1 MANLNFDDK
10 TLIALICGTSAQ
22 RNEALHILFCDNSLR
37 GIVINHVRQHGG
49 NDEDGKDIFQDAMI
63 TFDENI
69 RGGRFEAKSALRT
82 YFVGIAKGQWFNK
95 YRQRKNHNIELQPTH
110 YDEAIPSVEAEI
122 ISEER
127 KSLIEQ
133 ALSQIGERCKSILDM
148 YKLSYNYQEVAATF
162 GFSSPEMA
170 KKESY
175 RCRIRFRDYVKNQ
188 PHLFELF
195 KSMI

>member
-22 RNEALHILFCDNSLR
+22 RDQALRAFFYDKSLR

-49 NDEDGKDIFQDAMI
+49 NDADGEDIFQDAMI

-95 YRQRKNHNIELQPTH
+95 NRQRKNHNIELQPTH

-133 ALSQIGERCKSILDM
+133 ALTQIGERCKSILDM
-148 YKLSYNYQEVAATF
+148 YKLSYNYQEVATTF

-170 KKESY
+170 KKASY
-175 RCRIRFRDYVKNQ
+175 RCRMQFRDYVKSQ